1 MVCETD
7 EPKEDGAEGDV
18 DEPKKGHGGCG
29 HVQLAIR
36 KEGLKLFVQYKRP
49 KDEGEDV
56 KSMQPDKQ
64 LITPSS
70 EVYTM
75 FKKMSDS
82 DLHLIGLSDEY
93 AHPEWMI
100 LTVMP
105 VPPPPVRPSGG
116 AMQSEYDLMY
126 KLGEIIKVSAHIWR
140 NMIFKELT
148 YHFVQFINFF
158 LVGVLD

>member
-1 MVCETD
+1 MTKMVCETD
-7 EPKEDGAEGDV
+7 EPKEDGAEGDA

-49 KDEGEDV
+49 KDEGEDRF
-56 KSMQPDKQ
+56 
-64 LITPSS
+64 IR
-70 EVYTM
+70 M

-100 LTVMP
+100 LTIMP
-105 VPPPPVRPSGG
+105 VPPPPVRPSI
-116 AMQSEYDLMY
+116 AVDARWWCYAE
-126 KLGEIIKVSAHIWR
+126 
-140 NMIFKELT
+140 
-148 YHFVQFINFF
+148 
-158 LVGVLD
+158 

>member
-1 MVCETD
+1 MAVVWVHCKTKMVCETD
-7 EPKEDGAEGDV
+7 EPKEDGAEGDM

-29 HVQLAIR
+29 HIQLAIR
-36 KEGLKLFVQYKRP
+36 KEGLKLFIQYKRP
-49 KDEGEDV
+49 KDDGEDV

-64 LITPSS
+64 LITLSL

-105 VPPPPVRPSGG
+105 VLPPSVHPNGG

-126 KLGEIIKVSAHIWR
+126 KLGEIIK
-140 NMIFKELT
+140 KELT